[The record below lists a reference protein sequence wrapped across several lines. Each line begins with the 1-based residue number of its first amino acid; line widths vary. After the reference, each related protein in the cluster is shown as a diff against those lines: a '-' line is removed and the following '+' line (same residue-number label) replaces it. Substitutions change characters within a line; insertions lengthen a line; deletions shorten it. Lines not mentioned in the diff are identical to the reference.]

1 MKRFKNALAAILASC
16 LLLTG
21 CDVQN
26 NSSEHSDLSESE
38 SSSKQ
43 EISEP
48 DSSSRQESSDT
59 QSQPESSTGSTGSE
73 SDGDR
78 LNSIIENMK
87 PKEVKIEEIIKLLG
101 DYGDFNYEYLHP
113 QEFEDFTDHK
123 ESFVFTQFYSNGK
136 LSNKSYF
143 KITEKE
149 LNTPEKFFGKLK
161 SLVTENYLAS
171 RLIDNI
177 NMMYSAKDG
186 YMYIGSTVAFGYGI
200 GKDIFYIDS
209 VEYPD
214 NETILVK
221 LSTFGED
228 SLGDEVIDKSTITI
242 KRTEDG
248 LRIDECEGYPE
259 LDLYYFKEII
269 YNGEPYPL

>member
-1 MKRFKNALAAILASC
+1 MKRFKTALAAILSLC

-21 CDVQN
+21 CDKQ
-26 NSSEHSDLSESE
+26 NSSEHSDLSGSE

-43 EISEP
+43 EISDS
-48 DSSSRQESSDT
+48 DSSSSDDP
-59 QSQPESSTGSTGSE
+59 SQPESSTGSTGSE

-161 SLVTENYLAS
+161 SFVTENYVAS

-214 NETILVK
+214 NETILVN
-221 LSTFGED
+221 LSTFGYKENVYAATED
-228 SLGDEVIDKSTITI
+228 IIQKYTVTI

-248 LRIDECEGYPE
+248 LRIDASEGYPE

-269 YNGEPYPL
+269 YNGETYPL

>member
-1 MKRFKNALAAILASC
+1 MKRINIFLAILISAM
-16 LLLTG
+16 LLAG
-21 CDVQN
+21 CIDN
-26 NSSEHSDLSESE
+26 TPAADPKDDSNTSSESSAISADFENSSEKMS
-38 SSSKQ
+38 
-43 EISEP
+43 
-48 DSSSRQESSDT
+48 
-59 QSQPESSTGSTGSE
+59 
-73 SDGDR
+73 
-78 LNSIIENMK
+78 SIIENMK

-123 ESFVFTQFYSNGK
+123 ESFVFTQFYSNGE

-161 SLVTENYLAS
+161 SFVTENYLAS

-248 LRIDECEGYPE
+248 LRIDKCEGYPE

-269 YNGEPYPL
+269 YNGETYPL